1 MEKLYNKL
9 YALLLSELK
18 DLNIGHPHNKS
29 RMQDLMDIANAID
42 YIKYGQLSRKDIIKI
57 IKHYE

>member
-1 MEKLYNKL
+1 M
-9 YALLLSELK
+9 SELK
-18 DLNIGHPHNKS
+18 DLNIGHQHNKS

-42 YIKYGQLSRKDIIKI
+42 YIKNAQLSRKDIIKI